1 MQEDSQGGHTQR
13 RSNEQGDC
21 HGCPRWQRRIRRAVY
36 EDERNDWCRE
46 CRERF
51 DRPKDAVDEMLSAV
65 KHAGFSTPKQSP
77 RVAEGVRDEKNPERH
92 EREQGRSPQPPD
104 SSRCG
109 KPRLREQD
117 ERNHAYGEKHDGEDD
132 LNGENPREW
141 GETCQGGHG
150 WSKATGPIRRVLETT
165 E

>member
-1 MQEDSQGGHTQR
+1 MQEDDHASDTQR
-13 RSNEQGDC
+13 RSDKQGDR
-21 HGCPRWQRRIRRAVY
+21 HGCTRWQRRIRRTVY
-36 EDERNDWCRE
+36 DDERNDRCRE

-65 KHAGFSTPKQSP
+65 KHAGFATPKQSP

-117 ERNHAYGEKHDGEDD
+117 EGTHAQREK
-132 LNGENPREW
+132 
-141 GETCQGGHG
+141 
-150 WSKATGPIRRVLETT
+150 
-165 E
+165 